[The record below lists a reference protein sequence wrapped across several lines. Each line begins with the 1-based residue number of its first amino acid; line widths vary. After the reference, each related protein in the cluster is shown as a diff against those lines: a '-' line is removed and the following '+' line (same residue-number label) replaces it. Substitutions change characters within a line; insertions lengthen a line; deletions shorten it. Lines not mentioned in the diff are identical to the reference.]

1 MFGWWKDITA
11 AALIIGTEIVI
22 RLPENSELSCNLQQF
37 RCACQSFHRTVSWKK
52 DTIALLKRKGVF
64 FCLHRSR
71 TRNAEQ
77 NLKGIRIWL
86 VVCPITSSLYGQQ
99 CRAEIRTLAQA
110 LHLVAIFLLHR
121 LFCLWRLICRKL
133 NHGFCFFN
141 VQWSLFSG
149 CIRAVVII
157 EPIGE
162 VGALLN
168 FCQYNA
174 CSNGVHRSGRYQ
186 EDISL
191 FHRDF
196 LKIRQNRILF

>member
-1 MFGWWKDITA
+1 M
-11 AALIIGTEIVI
+11 
-22 RLPENSELSCNLQQF
+22 PESNELSCNLQQF

-64 FCLHRSR
+64 FCLYRSR

-86 VVCPITSSLYGQQ
+86 VVCPIASGLYRQQ

-133 NHGFCFFN
+133 NHGFCFFTGRHKSSFHKKDI
-141 VQWSLFSG
+141 QSFFLFFHLTHHLSFLQSDS
-149 CIRAVVII
+149 IPMPHPIHISHRVLPAFRA
-157 EPIGE
+157 
-162 VGALLN
+162 
-168 FCQYNA
+168 Q
-174 CSNGVHRSGRYQ
+174 
-186 EDISL
+186 
-191 FHRDF
+191 
-196 LKIRQNRILF
+196 

>member
-1 MFGWWKDITA
+1 M
-11 AALIIGTEIVI
+11 EIVI
-22 RLPENSELSCNLQQF
+22 RLPENNELFCNLQQF
-37 RCACQSFHRTVSWKK
+37 RCACQSFHRTVSRKK

-64 FCLHRSR
+64 FCLHCSR

-86 VVCPITSSLYGQQ
+86 VVCPITSGLYRQQ
-99 CRAEIRTLAQA
+99 CRAEIGTFAQA
-110 LHLVAIFLLHR
+110 LHSIAVFLLHR
-121 LFCLWRLICRKL
+121 LFCLWWLICRKL
-133 NHGFCFFN
+133 NHSFCFFN
-141 VQWSLFSG
+141 VQRSLFSG

-196 LKIRQNRILF
+196 LKIRQNRIFF